1 VSEGNRRKHSPLRAI
16 FAGWRANLLM
26 AFALGLS
33 VMPTLAQDTPPRRV
47 VSMNL
52 CTDQLAMLIAGEGQL
67 HSVSVLASDPR
78 SSAMAR
84 QAEALVTNHAL
95 AEEIFLMEPDLVLAG
110 TFSSR
115 ATVGLLRRLGFR
127 VEEFAP
133 ATSFDDVR
141 DHIARIGELLHRQQ
155 RAAELIAEVDAGLA
169 RLASGPQS
177 GRTIALY
184 EPNSYTA
191 GSGTLANE
199 IFTAAGL
206 VNIAERLGIAGSA
219 RLPLEQLIMA
229 KPDLIGRSSS
239 DYGAPALAQ
248 ENLVHPAFRALAV
261 QQVVD
266 LPVAKMICGAPFTL
280 DAAFML
286 QDTAGEQSQP

>member
-1 VSEGNRRKHSPLRAI
+1 
-16 FAGWRANLLM
+16 M
-26 AFALGLS
+26 CLS
-33 VMPTLAQDTPPRRV
+33 IAPAAAQATGPNRV

-52 CTDQLAMLIAGEGQL
+52 CTDQLAMLIASKGQL

-84 QAEALVTNHAL
+84 QAEDFVTNHAL

-115 ATVGLLRRLGFR
+115 ATIGLLRRLGFR

-155 RAAELIAEVDAGLA
+155 RSADLIAEMDAGLA
-169 RLASGPQS
+169 RLAAGPRS
-177 GRTIALY
+177 GRSIALY

-206 VNIAERLGIAGSA
+206 VNIAEMLGIAGSA

-248 ENLVHPAFRALAV
+248 ETLVHPAFRALAR
-261 QQVVD
+261 QQIID

-286 QDTAGEQSQP
+286 QDAADKQSQP